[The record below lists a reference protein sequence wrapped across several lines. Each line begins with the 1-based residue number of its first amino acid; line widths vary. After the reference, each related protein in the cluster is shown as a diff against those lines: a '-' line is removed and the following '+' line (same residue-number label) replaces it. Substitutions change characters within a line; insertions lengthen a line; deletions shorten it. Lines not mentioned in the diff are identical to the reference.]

1 MTHGGIEIRT
11 ETLCEKVGCGVD
23 FLLLIHA
30 MLSTPV
36 MISEEVSVLILLGAI
51 AQLLHASSNAGPCG
65 KAFDIVTFGGLIVL
79 IMSLDY
85 VQFDVG

>member
-1 MTHGGIEIRT
+1 
-11 ETLCEKVGCGVD
+11 
-23 FLLLIHA
+23 
-30 MLSTPV
+30 